1 MTLDNVPRLWRMNR
15 PRGRK
20 NNDMWV
26 SKPIYESLPYF
37 YLLVGAVSLGASMYL
52 NHWYW
57 PTICFV
63 VGLLCLVAGL
73 VVLLKRRDY
82 RVTDRRVGERQDH

>member
-1 MTLDNVPRLWRMNR
+1 
-15 PRGRK
+15 
-20 NNDMWV
+20 MWV
-26 SKPIYESLPYF
+26 SRPIYESLPYL
-37 YLLVGAVSLGASMYL
+37 YMLAGAASLASSLYI

-63 VGLLCLVAGL
+63 TGLICLVAGL

-82 RVTDRRVGERQDH
+82 RETDGRAGHRSEH

>member
-1 MTLDNVPRLWRMNR
+1 MTRYT
-15 PRGRK
+15 GFESGE
-20 NNDMWV
+20 MWV

-37 YLLVGAVSLGASMYL
+37 YLFVGAVTLAASMYL

-63 VGLLCLVAGL
+63 MGLSCLVAGL
-73 VVLLKRRDY
+73 VVLLKRRDS
-82 RVTDRRVGERQDH
+82 RVKHRKGVQHQAD

>member
-1 MTLDNVPRLWRMNR
+1 MENESTP
-15 PRGRK
+15 GQK
-20 NNDMWV
+20 INDMWV

-37 YLLVGAVSLGASMYL
+37 YLLVGAVALGASMYL

-63 VGLLCLVAGL
+63 VGLMCLVAGL

-82 RVTDRRVGERQDH
+82 RVTDRRVGQRQDY

>member
-1 MTLDNVPRLWRMNR
+1 
-15 PRGRK
+15 
-20 NNDMWV
+20 MWV
-26 SKPIYESLPYF
+26 SRPIYESLPYL
-37 YLLVGAVSLGASMYL
+37 YMLAGAASLAASMYI

-63 VGLLCLVAGL
+63 TGVVCLVAGL

-82 RVTDRRVGERQDH
+82 RVTDRRVGQRQDR

>member
-1 MTLDNVPRLWRMNR
+1 MLAGAL
-15 PRGRK
+15 
-20 NNDMWV
+20 
-26 SKPIYESLPYF
+26 SL
-37 YLLVGAVSLGASMYL
+37 AASMYI

-63 VGLLCLVAGL
+63 TGVVCLVAGL

-82 RVTDRRVGERQDH
+82 RVTDRRVGQRQDN

>member
-1 MTLDNVPRLWRMNR
+1 
-15 PRGRK
+15 
-20 NNDMWV
+20 MWV
-26 SKPIYESLPYF
+26 SRPIYESLPYL
-37 YLLVGAVSLGASMYL
+37 YMLAGAASLAASLYI

-63 VGLLCLVAGL
+63 TGLICLVAGL

-82 RVTDRRVGERQDH
+82 RVTDGRGGHRPGH

>member
-1 MTLDNVPRLWRMNR
+1 MLA
-15 PRGRK
+15 GAA
-20 NNDMWV
+20 
-26 SKPIYESLPYF
+26 SL
-37 YLLVGAVSLGASMYL
+37 AASMYI

-63 VGLLCLVAGL
+63 TGVVCLVAGL

-82 RVTDRRVGERQDH
+82 RVTDRRVGQRQDR

>member
-1 MTLDNVPRLWRMNR
+1 MLA
-15 PRGRK
+15 GAA
-20 NNDMWV
+20 
-26 SKPIYESLPYF
+26 SL
-37 YLLVGAVSLGASMYL
+37 AASLYI

-63 VGLLCLVAGL
+63 TGLICLVAGL

-82 RVTDRRVGERQDH
+82 RVTDGRAGHRPEH

>member
-1 MTLDNVPRLWRMNR
+1 
-15 PRGRK
+15 
-20 NNDMWV
+20 MWV
-26 SKPIYESLPYF
+26 SRPIYESLPYL
-37 YLLVGAVSLGASMYL
+37 YMLAGAASLAASMYI

-63 VGLLCLVAGL
+63 TGLICLVGGL

-82 RVTDRRVGERQDH
+82 RVTDGRSGHRPEH